1 MEAKKLGRID
11 NILRFWF
18 GDRVEVSELYLKGR
32 MQFWFGKNPVVDKEI
47 KDRFELQ
54 DYKLS
59 IEGKTTPWRETPR
72 GCLAQIL
79 VFDQFPRNMFR
90 GDVLMYAT
98 DANALEIAKYAIAQG
113 YDKRLTPIERVFIYM
128 PFQHSE
134 NIDDQQKGVK
144 LFDELARESTLLT
157 DDLKYAKLHY
167 DVIKRFG
174 RFPHRNQ
181 ILGRKSTPEEVE
193 FLEQPGSRF

>member
-1 MEAKKLGRID
+1 MLAKTLGRID
-11 NILRFWF
+11 NILHFWF
-18 GDRVEVSELYLKGR
+18 GDRVEVTDVYLKGR

-59 IEGKTTPWRETPR
+59 VEGKTVPWRETPR

-90 GDVLMYAT
+90 GDHLMYAT
-98 DANALEIAKYAIAQG
+98 DAQALETAKHAVAQG
-113 YDKRLTPIERVFIYM
+113 YDKSLSPVERMFLYM

-134 NIDDQQKGVK
+134 NIEDQTIGVR
-144 LFDELARESTLLT
+144 LFEELARESTLLT
-157 DDLKYAKLHY
+157 DDLKYAKMHY

-174 RFPHRNQ
+174 RFPHRNE
-181 ILGRKSTPEEVE
+181 ILSRRSTPEEVE
-193 FLEQPGSRF
+193 FLGQPGSRF